1 MELVNSPPVYHT
13 SSAQKARSKLAA
25 RRFKYGSPKLVD
37 AMREKC
43 RIRIKEAR
51 NEHLFQKRNIIQEEK
66 ELLETIVRQELS
78 ELEQDIQLQELIF
91 QELIVDADEWLFAE
105 YEKSENYQ
113 IDEYGQEEVFCPVC
127 QRAGL
132 KAVKVAGMVRCE
144 CGVQLRLPEGA
155 GQMEQFGRLLR
166 GTVEGHGSR
175 CESDLQFFVEPGSDE
190 CGQLSAFCPG
200 CDYYKNLTN

>member
-25 RRFKYGSPKLVD
+25 HRFKYGSPKLVD

-43 RIRIKEAR
+43 RLRIKEAR
-51 NEHLFQKRNIIQEEK
+51 NQHLFQKRNIIQEEK

-91 QELIVDADEWLFAE
+91 RELIAETDEWLFAE

-113 IDEYGQEEVFCPVC
+113 IDEYGQEQVFCPVC
-127 QRAGL
+127 QRSGL
-132 KAVKVAGMVRCE
+132 KPVAAGTVRCE
-144 CGVQLRLPEGA
+144 CGVQLRLPGD
-155 GQMEQFGRLLR
+155 GQMEPFGRALR
-166 GTVEGHGSR
+166 NTVEDHGSR
-175 CESDLQFFVEPGSDE
+175 CESDLQFFVEPGRNADD
-190 CGQLSAFCPG
+190 CGQLNAFCPG